1 MTQSEQSLERLREIQ
16 RKARNPDCEG
26 ISSDDCEFI
35 QREFH
40 KLAKGLSSI
49 PDILSQIGDMK
60 TAIKYE
66 VENGQRGFKEV
77 GEAIAHVN
85 QKVHTHER
93 RIGDLDSRVRH
104 IESLSTH
111 TKLAVDANTAI
122 QQQHF
127 EHTKTLS
134 SQIDGIRDIVKLISE
149 SRPAAS
155 QKPATASFMSKIP
168 WQGWL
173 AGALVIIAIAS
184 MATGQFDT
192 FMNAIQKPGQKS
204 EAVKSG
210 N

>member
-16 RKARNPDCEG
+16 RKARDPDCEG

-60 TAIKYE
+60 TAIKSE

-85 QKVHTHER
+85 QKVNINDR
-93 RIGDLDSRVRH
+93 RISDLDSRVKH
-104 IESLSTH
+104 IEHLSTN
-111 TKLAVDANTAI
+111 TKISVDANTAI

-134 SQIDGIRDIVKLISE
+134 SQMDGIRDMMKLVIE
-149 SRPAAS
+149 SKPAAAH
-155 QKPATASFMSKIP
+155 KPTPASFMSKIP